1 MSVRRLGAG
10 LYSVVLDGRSYEVAV
25 DDGVAYVDG
34 YRVPLELE
42 DRLQQALASVGTR
55 GGPAGHTTVTVTAPM
70 PGRIVALPA
79 AAGTQVERGQ
89 AIVVLEAMKMESTIT
104 APSAGT
110 IAELLV
116 QPGQAVTQRQ
126 PLVRIEPPAVG
137 PATATT

>member
-1 MSVRRLGAG
+1 MSARRLGPG
-10 LYSVVLDGRSYEVAV
+10 LYSVVLEGRSYEVAV

-34 YRVPLELE
+34 CRVPLEME
-42 DRLQQALASVGTR
+42 DELQRALASVATR

-79 AAGTQVERGQ
+79 AAGTKVERGQ
-89 AIVVLEAMKMESTIT
+89 AIVVLEAMKMESTIA

-110 IAELLV
+110 VAELLV

-126 PLVRIEPPAVG
+126 PLVRIEPPSAEQT
-137 PATATT
+137 TATT